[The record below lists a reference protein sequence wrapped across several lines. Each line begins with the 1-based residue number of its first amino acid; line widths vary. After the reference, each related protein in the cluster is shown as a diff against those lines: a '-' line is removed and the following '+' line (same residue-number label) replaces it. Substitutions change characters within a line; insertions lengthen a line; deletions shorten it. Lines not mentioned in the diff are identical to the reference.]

1 MTATGCVARSTTC
14 APSCATSKCDCTHA
28 PAITIA
34 GINSSGLFADERIR
48 PAFSPEFRG
57 RSVTGKN
64 GHAIAQ
70 RKKLLANSA
79 KQKIA
84 IAAREV
90 PSSNAAGKQNITSDE
105 ELI

>member
-1 MTATGCVARSTTC
+1 MTATACVVKSTAC
-14 APSCATSKCDCTHA
+14 ALSCTTSKRDCTHA

-70 RKKLLANSA
+70 RKKFFANSA
-79 KQKIA
+79 EQKIA

-90 PSSNAAGKQNITSDE
+90 PTANAAGEQNIAS
-105 ELI
+105 